1 MPQKKEALIF
11 VLVAVA
17 AASFVVF
24 ASLHLEKLALA
35 GDGMR
40 ELLASRCSNLA
51 ADRP

>member
-1 MPQKKEALIF
+1 MAQKKEALIF

-24 ASLHLEKLALA
+24 ASLHLEALARA

-40 ELLASRCSNLA
+40 DVLASRCSKPA